1 MPCMWDSVYEAQRYG
16 PIVAFT
22 RQLKPK
28 VMVKPDD
35 YSEETRKEVAARYEK
50 EAKKINASRT
60 ENMTD
65 STVIYVLSE
74 SFSDP
79 SRVPGL
85 KINKDSMPNIR
96 SIKENTTSG
105 LMLSAG
111 YGGGTANLEYMGL
124 TGLSMSNFDS

>member
-1 MPCMWDSVYEAQRYG
+1 
-16 PIVAFT
+16 
-22 RQLKPK
+22 
-28 VMVKPDD
+28 MVKPDD
-35 YSEETRKEVAARYEK
+35 YSEETMKEVAARYEK

-85 KINKDSMPNIR
+85 KINKDSMPQHSFHQR
-96 SIKENTTSG
+96 
-105 LMLSAG
+105 
-111 YGGGTANLEYMGL
+111 EYDL
-124 TGLSMSNFDS
+124 RFDALFRIWRWYRKPRIHGIDRV